1 MTKKEFADLIA
12 AKSGLTKADSMRA
25 YDAFLEVSSDLLKKG
40 ERIQF
45 LGFGSFA
52 VAERPARVARNPRTG
67 KEIKVAAKKVVKFK
81 AGKQLADA
89 VASSKKK
96 K

>member
-1 MTKKEFADLIA
+1 MTKKEFADMIA
-12 AKSGLTKADSMRA
+12 AKSGLTKADSMKA

-40 ERIQF
+40 ERVQF
-45 LGFGSFA
+45 MGFGTFA
-52 VAERPARVARNPRTG
+52 VATRPARVARNPRTG

-81 AGKQLADA
+81 AGKQLSEA
-89 VASSKKK
+89 VAAGKKK